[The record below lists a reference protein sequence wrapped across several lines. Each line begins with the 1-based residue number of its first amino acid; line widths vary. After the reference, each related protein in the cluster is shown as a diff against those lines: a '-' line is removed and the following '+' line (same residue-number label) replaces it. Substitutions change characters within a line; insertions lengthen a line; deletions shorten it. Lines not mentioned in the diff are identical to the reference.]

1 MKNDILMFHNL
12 MRAMP
17 LNCDMSFGDIC
28 RAVEQSGVTFP
39 GEQEPS
45 VRRGLQMDKNVYFE
59 NRDGDQWVR
68 VRDYIPMSLS
78 KV

>member
-17 LNCDMSFGDIC
+17 LNREMSVDEIC
-28 RAVEQSGVTFP
+28 RAVEQSGGTFA

-45 VRRGLQMDKNVYFE
+45 IRRALQIDENVYFE
-59 NRDGDQWVR
+59 HHAGDLWMR
-68 VRDYIPMSLS
+68 VRDYRPISLGRI
-78 KV
+78 